1 MKNGFLFIAVALVHF
16 VAQFVAWGYAERGGG
31 LAHAIWAVLSTPL
44 LLLAGSLADEY
55 FWVIAIANSFLWSA
69 LLLAAASRLLVK
81 RPA

>member
-1 MKNGFLFIAVALVHF
+1 MKNAFLFVAVALAHF
-16 VAQFVAWGYAERGGG
+16 VAHFVAWGYAERGGG

-69 LLLAAASRLLVK
+69 VLLVVASRLPVK
-81 RPA
+81 RTA